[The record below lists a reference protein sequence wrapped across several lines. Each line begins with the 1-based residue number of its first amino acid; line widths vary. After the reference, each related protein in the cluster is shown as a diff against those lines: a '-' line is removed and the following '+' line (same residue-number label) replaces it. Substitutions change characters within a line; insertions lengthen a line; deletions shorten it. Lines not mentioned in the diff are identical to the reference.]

1 MESECSGWLTEFT
14 NLLPLDDKRRLR
26 RNWSVRGFRK
36 RRMPFHQKWSLPLF
50 WSVASQTI
58 WMDQKINWFTIQP
71 RTLMNLMIQASK
83 TYLNQTLSQNLK
95 VSLFKDT
102 EHFTWIERD
111 TVVILK
117 LPAVQWVEIPVK
129 FFLIAVMLIIQVM
142 NRDFKY
148 WIQVLCACDINFV
161 VGCKNVI
168 NEFPAVVN

>member
-1 MESECSGWLTEFT
+1 MATKLTTVKRQSYTVSNKLRIIQFAEQHGNRAAEREFGVSKSNVRLWRKSKE
-14 NLLPLDDKRRLR
+14 NLEKMPQLKRA
-26 RNWSVRGFRK
+26 
-36 RRMPFHQKWSLPLF
+36 F

-58 WMDQKINWFTIQP
+58 WMDQKMNWFTIQL
-71 RTLMNLMIQASK
+71 RTLMNLMIQASQ

-95 VSLFKDT
+95 VSLFRNVLFKDT

-129 FFLIAVMLIIQVM
+129 FLWIAVMLIIQVM

-148 WIQVLCACDINFV
+148 WI
-161 VGCKNVI
+161 
-168 NEFPAVVN
+168 

>member
-1 MESECSGWLTEFT
+1 MATKLTTVKRQSYTVSDKLRIIQFAEQHGNRAAEREFGVSESNVRLWRKSKE
-14 NLLPLDDKRRLR
+14 NLEKMPRL
-26 RNWSVRGFRK
+26 K
-36 RRMPFHQKWSLPLF
+36 CAF

-58 WMDQKINWFTIQP
+58 WMDQKMNWFTIQL

-95 VSLFKDT
+95 VSLFRNALFKDT

-148 WIQVLCACDINFV
+148 WI
-161 VGCKNVI
+161 
-168 NEFPAVVN
+168 

>member
-26 RNWSVRGFRK
+26 RNWSVRGFCK
-36 RRMPFHQKWSLPLF
+36 HRMPFHQKWSLPLF

-148 WIQVLCACDINFV
+148 WNTSALCV
-161 VGCKNVI
+161 RY
-168 NEFPAVVN
+168 

>member
-1 MESECSGWLTEFT
+1 MATKLTTVKRQSYTVSDKLRIIQFAEQHGNRAAEREFGASKSNVRLWRKSKE
-14 NLLPLDDKRRLR
+14 NLEKMPRL
-26 RNWSVRGFRK
+26 K
-36 RRMPFHQKWSLPLF
+36 CAF

-58 WMDQKINWFTIQP
+58 WMDQKMNWFTIQL

-95 VSLFKDT
+95 VSLFRNALSKDT

-129 FFLIAVMLIIQVM
+129 FFL
-142 NRDFKY
+142 NCCY
-148 WIQVLCACDINFV
+148 
-161 VGCKNVI
+161 
-168 NEFPAVVN
+168 VNNSSYE

>member
-1 MESECSGWLTEFT
+1 MESESSGCSGWLTEFT

-36 RRMPFHQKWSLPLF
+36 RGMPFHQKWSLPLF

-58 WMDQKINWFTIQP
+58 WMDQKMNWFTIQP

-129 FFLIAVMLIIQVM
+129 FFLFAVMLIIQVM

-148 WIQVLCACDINFV
+148 WI
-161 VGCKNVI
+161 
-168 NEFPAVVN
+168 